1 MTVKTMN
8 RREFLTECSFKVAGA
23 GLVINHLAAKPVL
36 GAEKGSAPRHP
47 KGVEMEYRTL
57 GKTGLSVATVSFGVM
72 RLKEPAVL
80 FKALD
85 LGINFFDTAHA
96 YQNGNNER
104 MLGKVAKV
112 YGRDKM
118 FITTKAH
125 PFFLRKEVPE
135 KLREFAKKT
144 MDEKFE
150 ESLRRL
156 QTDYVDVFFVHNILD
171 KSWPLNQEILAFLE
185 KIKKQGKARF
195 VGMSIHDE
203 KAYVDAIDQ
212 TIKSPLYDVVL
223 ASLNFKSPKKHG
235 EILQKA
241 RKANLGVI
249 AMKTQAGGYQKAS
262 TDSVSPHQAALKWVL
277 DKNFV
282 DCAIPGMVNM
292 EQLEE
297 NTGTVGKKITW
308 SDRKI
313 LHSYY
318 ESIKDRY
325 CLSCDSCAGTCSAQV
340 AIPTVNRA
348 LMYCEGYGDFELGRQ
363 AYHEI
368 NDRMNG
374 ASCEECTLPTCIC
387 VNGIKIPERMNHAH
401 KLFA

>member
-1 MTVKTMN
+1 
-8 RREFLTECSFKVAGA
+8 
-23 GLVINHLAAKPVL
+23 VI
-36 GAEKGSAPRHP
+36 
-47 KGVEMEYRTL
+47 
-57 GKTGLSVATVSFGVM
+57 
-72 RLKEPAVL
+72 
-80 FKALD
+80 
-85 LGINFFDTAHA
+85 
-96 YQNGNNER
+96 
-104 MLGKVAKV
+104 
-112 YGRDKM
+112 
-118 FITTKAH
+118 
-125 PFFLRKEVPE
+125 
-135 KLREFAKKT
+135 
-144 MDEKFE
+144 
-150 ESLRRL
+150 
-156 QTDYVDVFFVHNILD
+156 
-171 KSWPLNQEILAFLE
+171 
-185 KIKKQGKARF
+185 
-195 VGMSIHDE
+195 
-203 KAYVDAIDQ
+203 
-212 TIKSPLYDVVL
+212 L
-223 ASLNFKSPKKHG
+223 ASLNFKSPKEHS
-235 EILQKA
+235 EILRKA

-297 NTGTVGKKITW
+297 NAGTVGKKVTW

-374 ASCEECTLPTCIC
+374 ASCEECTLPTCTC
-387 VNGIKIPERMNHAH
+387 VNGIKIPKRMNHAH

>member
-1 MTVKTMN
+1 
-8 RREFLTECSFKVAGA
+8 
-23 GLVINHLAAKPVL
+23 
-36 GAEKGSAPRHP
+36 
-47 KGVEMEYRTL
+47 
-57 GKTGLSVATVSFGVM
+57 
-72 RLKEPAVL
+72 
-80 FKALD
+80 
-85 LGINFFDTAHA
+85 
-96 YQNGNNER
+96 
-104 MLGKVAKV
+104 
-112 YGRDKM
+112 M

-125 PFFLRKEVPE
+125 PLHLRKEVPE
-135 KLREFAKKT
+135 KRREDAKKT

-171 KSWPLNQEILAFLE
+171 KSWLLNQEVLTFVE

-212 TIKSPLYDVVL
+212 TIKSPLYDVIL
-223 ASLNFKSPKKHG
+223 ASLNFKSPKEHG

-297 NTGTVGKKITW
+297 NIGSVGKKITW
-308 SDRKI
+308 SDRKK
-313 LHSYY
+313 LNSYY

-325 CLSCDSCAGTCSAQV
+325 CVSCGSCNGTCPAQV

-348 LMYCEGYGDFELGRQ
+348 LMYCEGYGDFELGRR

-368 NDRMNG
+368 NGGMNG
-374 ASCEECTLPTCIC
+374 VSCDECTLPTCSC
-387 VNGIKIPERMNHAH
+387 VNGIKIPERMKHAH

>member
-1 MTVKTMN
+1 
-8 RREFLTECSFKVAGA
+8 
-23 GLVINHLAAKPVL
+23 
-36 GAEKGSAPRHP
+36 
-47 KGVEMEYRTL
+47 MEYRTL
-57 GKTGLSVATVSFGVM
+57 GKTGLSVAAVSFGVM

-223 ASLNFKSPKKHG
+223 ASLNFKSPKEHG
-235 EILQKA
+235 EIL
-241 RKANLGVI
+241 RKSP
-249 AMKTQAGGYQKAS
+249 KSKSGGHCHENS
-262 TDSVSPHQAALKWVL
+262 GRG
-277 DKNFV
+277 
-282 DCAIPGMVNM
+282 IPEGIHRFC
-292 EQLEE
+292 QPSS
-297 NTGTVGKKITW
+297 G
-308 SDRKI
+308 
-313 LHSYY
+313 
-318 ESIKDRY
+318 
-325 CLSCDSCAGTCSAQV
+325 SAQ
-340 AIPTVNRA
+340 
-348 LMYCEGYGDFELGRQ
+348 M
-363 AYHEI
+363 
-368 NDRMNG
+368 
-374 ASCEECTLPTCIC
+374 
-387 VNGIKIPERMNHAH
+387 GIG
-401 KLFA
+401 